1 MTRNFMLLTLSL
13 LLATPTLT
21 ACTVSPRRVAFV
33 GSTNGQTTGGA
44 TSQGGQGNGQANG
57 GALPAG
63 SDPPLARLNQ
73 VEQVL
78 TQQRFTR
85 VGPAVRNNNM
95 PENGMVAYAIDTTMG
110 ACYAAVA
117 LGSDNTDLDM
127 VMLDPSGATVAH
139 DVRTDAHPWI
149 SFCAAQGGRHIAR
162 LQMARGTGSY
172 YYALYAGPAGRQ
184 VDLSAVF
191 GGATEQVQV
200 AQIDPAT
207 SARLSALDA
216 RLSAE
221 NYHRTGEPRGA
232 VFSNREER
240 PYPLN
245 LQAGTCYAFATL
257 GGVGATDTDA
267 SVVDGSGTELE
278 RDASTNIDG
287 LVRFCPEA
295 TGTYNL
301 RAKMYGG
308 AGSLFVAAWT
318 QANAQ
323 QPTPTATAVIATQST
338 AGAGLEESAR
348 LLDADMRARGYESY
362 GEPSTGELGAS
373 DTRDFPISLEG
384 GKCYAVL
391 AVGDSGVRDLD
402 LLLLAPQGREI
413 DRDVE
418 QDARPIV
425 RVCPQTSGDYAIRVS
440 MANGQGSFVYA
451 PYRWPRGT
459 RGPFN
464 LAGLMYVRLAE
475 VTSLLGVEGYEP
487 SSDFMPDRGHLA
499 RQGRTANQTL
509 NLPANACFAI
519 LAVGGEGMTDL
530 DASLSLGGQQV
541 AADQTRTAFPAVRYC
556 TTQAGRY
563 TLTIQAAAG
572 SGDYFYQVFAR
583 GGG

>member
-63 SDPPLARLNQ
+63 SDPQLAQLAQLNQ

-191 GGATEQVQV
+191 GGA
-200 AQIDPAT
+200 
-207 SARLSALDA
+207 
-216 RLSAE
+216 
-221 NYHRTGEPRGA
+221 
-232 VFSNREER
+232 
-240 PYPLN
+240 
-245 LQAGTCYAFATL
+245 
-257 GGVGATDTDA
+257 
-267 SVVDGSGTELE
+267 
-278 RDASTNIDG
+278 
-287 LVRFCPEA
+287 
-295 TGTYNL
+295 
-301 RAKMYGG
+301 
-308 AGSLFVAAWT
+308 
-318 QANAQ
+318 
-323 QPTPTATAVIATQST
+323 VIATQST
-338 AGAGLEESAR
+338 AGAGLLENAR

-402 LLLLAPQGREI
+402 LLLLDPQGREI

-451 PYRWPRGT
+451 PYRWPRGI

-464 LAGLMYVRLAE
+464 LMGLMYVRLAE

-499 RQGRTANQTL
+499 RQGRTATQTL
-509 NLPANACFAI
+509 NLPANACFAM

-556 TTQAGRY
+556 TTRAGRY